1 MYCHIRNLSGLLL
14 ASALI
19 SMAGVRTCIAQD
31 ASPTPMSIA
40 TESVDRANQSVS
52 PQTLPV
58 SSTIPTTEDLRLAQS
73 TGRMYVGISGD
84 EMEAILKSLNYVY
97 TRSTNRSG
105 DPVFRIAVDRYRVTM
120 LFDKCTGSR
129 CGIVQ
134 LYAGFDLS
142 GNFDLRRIN
151 EWNRTKRFSR
161 AYTDE
166 EGDPILESEIAVD
179 GGMSAKSIENFI
191 RLYDASVVRFTSFIG
206 LDR

>member
-1 MYCHIRNLSGLLL
+1 MYCDIRSLSGMLL
-14 ASALI
+14 ASVL
-19 SMAGVRTCIAQD
+19 
-31 ASPTPMSIA
+31 MSITGVSNCVAQEPSA
-40 TESVDRANQSVS
+40 TSTSIAMDSTGRSLAQQ
-52 PQTLPV
+52 PLP
-58 SSTIPTTEDLRLAQS
+58 SSTAIPTTEDLRLAQS

-97 TRSTNRSG
+97 TRSTDRAG

-120 LFDKCTGSR
+120 LFDNCTGSK
-129 CGIVQ
+129 CSIVQ
-134 LYAGFDLS
+134 LYAGFDLPGS
-142 GNFDLRRIN
+142 FDLRRIN

-166 EGDPILESEIAVD
+166 EGDPILESEIALD

-191 RLYDASVVRFTSFIG
+191 RLYDASVVRFTTFIG